1 MLIKVY
7 LKEGV
12 IPDTIGATAN
22 RMAQL
27 IRESNGKLFTVT
39 FTKRT
44 NSRLRELRGRLGVKS
59 YLKGGVLPFDPD
71 DYDLIPVWDI
81 EEQEYRM
88 INIRGIISLNI
99 GGQQYSLTASAKKLL
114 VKREKENN
122 LQSNINYN

>member
-1 MLIKVY
+1 MLIRVY

-27 IRESNGKLFTVT
+27 IKESNGKLFTVT

-81 EEQEYRM
+81 EKQEYRM

-99 GGQQYSLTASAKKLL
+99 GGQQYSLTTSAKKLL
-114 VKREKENN
+114 VKREKNGNLSINN
-122 LQSNINYN
+122 